1 MGEINLVLSDI
12 SNTLQN
18 LQKWASPHSA
28 QKDLVHRFD
37 KMYLLPEP
45 YGTVLVVAPWNYP
58 IGLLLE
64 PLVGAIA
71 AGLQHTLYIVYIK
84 YVLLQYII
92 LAWCNIVCT
101 PSLYVRVLLSNIMLY
116 FVIHVLLSN
125 IMLLYIHLCQKC
137 VMQSCDKILDTCVYT

>member
-28 QKDLVHRFD
+28 QRDLVHRFD

-84 YVLLQYII
+84 YVLLQY
-92 LAWCNIVCT
+92 NNF
-101 PSLYVRVLLSNIMLY
+101 SLV
-116 FVIHVLLSN
+116 
-125 IMLLYIHLCQKC
+125 
-137 VMQSCDKILDTCVYT
+137 